1 MHSFIPHH
9 LLDADSMSILGA
21 RAGLTKT
28 VPGRQVQ
35 IQDFGFPHETLE
47 SGKTGQGLFFP
58 CVSPR
63 TVPT

>member
-9 LLDADSMSILGA
+9 LLNADSMSIFWAG
-21 RAGLTKT
+21 AGLTKT

-35 IQDFGFPHETLE
+35 IQDSGFPRETLE

-58 CVSPR
+58 CVAPG